1 MSSLTVPQRPH
12 SRILPDLD
20 PQARKPMR
28 KPLAQGSLEGLT
40 SAVRPTVHV
49 CARMDADPQVSPLII
64 QVSNHKGLLGQGLAQ
79 EFYLFF
85 PLCIP

>member
-1 MSSLTVPQRPH
+1 
-12 SRILPDLD
+12 
-20 PQARKPMR
+20 MR

-64 QVSNHKGLLGQGLAQ
+64 QVSNHKGLLGQGSSPRIL
-79 EFYLFF
+79 
-85 PLCIP
+85 PLPPIMHTLKVV